1 MLGTTMGSPED
12 FSSLMTFVAAHKITP
27 VVDKVFPLAEA
38 DAAFRRM
45 ASGEQ
50 FGKIALSL
58 TAKRESTAPTPAVT
72 PSRPP
77 REK

>member
-1 MLGTTMGSPED
+1 MGSPED

-50 FGKIALSL
+50 FGKIVLAI
-58 TAKRESTAPTPAVT
+58 
-72 PSRPP
+72 
-77 REK
+77 